1 MNLAVLPNSD
11 RRAADGTR
19 STPVLARVQVLD
31 DLAAAEPLWRRLEQA
46 GAFATPY
53 QRFEWASHWYR
64 HVGGPGGAVPLIV
77 TGFDRNEAP
86 LFMFPL
92 IAERRRGARVA
103 TFFGG
108 SHSNLNMPLWT
119 DAVAADLTGTRLR
132 GILGEAAAAHGID
145 LFALVGQPL
154 AWRGAANPF
163 AALSGQPSADDVYFG
178 TIEPEQSPQDPLLP
192 SKMRKKERQ
201 LMKVE
206 GFRYGP
212 AETQADIERILTFFR
227 AQKATR
233 FAAQG
238 IHNVFEDQGVME
250 FITAA
255 CLDGLERGR
264 PVIELHALE
273 GGGDL
278 LAIIG
283 GVCDRDR
290 FSVMFNSITTGHYAR
305 KSPGIILMSH
315 VIANCAS
322 RGLTSIDLGAGRADF
337 KAHFCSIPESRFD
350 SYIAYS
356 LRGRVLATA
365 LRTSSALKR
374 FAKTNPALMNA
385 IAAVRRRAP
394 T

>member
-1 MNLAVLPNSD
+1 MNLAVLPNPD
-11 RRAADGTR
+11 RRAADGPR
-19 STPVLARVQVLD
+19 STPVLARAQVLD
-31 DLAAAEPLWRRLEQA
+31 DLAVAEPLWRQLEQA

-53 QRFEWASHWYR
+53 QRFEWISHWYR
-64 HVGGPGGAVPLIV
+64 HVGRPGGAVPLIV
-77 TGFDRNEAP
+77 VGFDGDDAP
-86 LFMFPL
+86 QFIFPL
-92 IAERRRGARVA
+92 ITERRHRARIA

-108 SHSNLNMPLWT
+108 SHSNLNMPIWM
-119 DAVAADLTGTRLR
+119 DAVAADLGLARLR
-132 GILGEAAAAHGID
+132 AMFGEIAAAHGID

-178 TIEPEQSPQDPLLP
+178 AVEPEQPLQDPLLP

-212 AETQADIERILTFFR
+212 AQTQADIERILTFFR
-227 AQKATR
+227 AQKAVR

-238 IHNVFEDQGVME
+238 IHNVFEDPGVTE
-250 FITAA
+250 FIAAA
-255 CLDGLERGR
+255 CLDGLEQGH

-283 GVCDRDR
+283 GVCDRNR

-315 VIANCAS
+315 VIANCAA

-356 LRGRVLATA
+356 LRGGVLATA